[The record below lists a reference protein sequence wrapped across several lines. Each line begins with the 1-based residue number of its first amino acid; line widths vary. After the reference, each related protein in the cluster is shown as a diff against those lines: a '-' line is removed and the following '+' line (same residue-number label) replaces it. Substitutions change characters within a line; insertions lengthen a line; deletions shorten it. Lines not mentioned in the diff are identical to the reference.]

1 MINPAWNRTK
11 IVATMGP
18 ACASYEVLLEM
29 VKRGLDICRLNAS
42 HGDHATHQHFIDNV
56 RRLNVVHDLNV
67 GILLDLQGPKI
78 RVGKLDEPYPV
89 QPGDT
94 VQLSTTITKRQGHM
108 LPMEYETLA
117 QDVKVGDLILVD
129 DGKVQ
134 LEVTETNGTDTVA
147 LKVLVGAEIG
157 SRKGVNLPFS
167 NVSLPSL
174 TDKDIA
180 DVELAVA
187 NNLEWVAL
195 SFVRKAADVTALREL
210 LKAHNCQSRIVAK
223 IEKPEALRN
232 IDDIIAVSDAI
243 MVARG
248 DLGVEIYME
257 EVPMWQKIIVRKCN
271 EQAKPVIVATQM
283 LESMIENPRPT
294 RAETTD
300 VANAVLDGADAVM
313 LSGETS
319 VGKYPVDVV
328 QVMQRIITNVEERE
342 ERLLYFRDFPVEP
355 DNPDFMPDSVCRA
368 AVLLA
373 NQVQAKAIVGN
384 TRSGY
389 TGFQLSRYRPHANIF
404 IFTDNRLLLN
414 TLSLVWGVRAFY
426 YDSFVGTNESI
437 KDTTAILQAK
447 GLVQPGDIVI
457 NTGSMP
463 LHERKKTNMLKVTVV
478 E

>member
-1 MINPAWNRTK
+1 MINPVWNRTK

-18 ACASYEVLLEM
+18 ACADYPVLLDM
-29 VKRGLDICRLNAS
+29 VKSGLDICRLNAS
-42 HGDHATHQHFIDNV
+42 HGDHATHQHFIDHV
-56 RRLNVVHDLNV
+56 RRINVVHDLNV

-78 RVGKLDEPYPV
+78 RVGKLDKPHPV
-89 QPGDT
+89 QAGDII
-94 VQLSTTITKRQGHM
+94 QLSTTITRQQGNM

-134 LEVTETNGTDTVA
+134 LEVTETNEKDTVT
-147 LKVLVGAEIG
+147 LKVLVGHEIG

-174 TDKDIA
+174 TEKDIA

-187 NNLEWVAL
+187 NQLEWVAL
-195 SFVRKAADVTALREL
+195 SFVRKASDITALRQL
-210 LKAHNCQSRIVAK
+210 LQARNCPSRIVAK

-232 IDDIIAVSDAI
+232 IDEIIDASDAI

-257 EVPMWQKIIVRKCN
+257 EVPMWQKVIVRKCN
-271 EQAKPVIVATQM
+271 EKAKPVIVATQM

-300 VANAVLDGADAVM
+300 VANAVMDGADAVM

-319 VGKYPVDVV
+319 VGKYPLEVV
-328 QVMQRIITNVEERE
+328 RVMQRIITIVEEHE
-342 ERLLYFRDFPVEP
+342 DQQLYFCDFPVDP
-355 DNPDFMPDSVCRA
+355 HSPDFLPDSACRA

-373 NQVQAKAIVGN
+373 NQVNAKAIVGN

-389 TGFQLSRYRPHANIF
+389 TGFQISRYRPHANIF

-414 TLSLVWGVRAFY
+414 TLSLVWGVRAFF

-437 KDTTAILQAK
+437 RDTTAILQAR
-447 GLVQPGDIVI
+447 GMVQPGDVVI
-457 NTGSMP
+457 NSGSMP
-463 LHERKKTNMLKVTVV
+463 LGERKKTNMIKITVV